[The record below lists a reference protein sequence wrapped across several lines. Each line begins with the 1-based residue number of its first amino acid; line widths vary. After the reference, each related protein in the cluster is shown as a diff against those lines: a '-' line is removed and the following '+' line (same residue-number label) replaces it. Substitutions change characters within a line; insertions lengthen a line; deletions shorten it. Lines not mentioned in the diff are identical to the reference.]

1 MFVYFSLTVTK
12 LCNILCRERCEF
24 MATNLAIDDKL
35 LEEALKIGQFKSKKE
50 TVNSALKE
58 FIQKRKQMQLLNL
71 FGSIDFEPTYDYKAS
86 RKRK

>member
-1 MFVYFSLTVTK
+1 
-12 LCNILCRERCEF
+12 
-24 MATNLAIDDKL
+24 MATNLVIDDKL

>member
-1 MFVYFSLTVTK
+1 
-12 LCNILCRERCEF
+12 
-24 MATNLAIDDKL
+24 MAMNLAIDDKL

-71 FGSIDFEPTYDYKAS
+71 FDSIDFEPTYDYKAS